1 MKRSV
6 RLNSPVTLPLDLIW
20 AVTGLL
26 LTIGGTLLEASI
38 ASPVWFWGG
47 GSMRLYALGVS
58 YQIGAVFLVAC
69 VGGKNAAALSQIA
82 YLALGLIGFE
92 VFTNGGGWAYIQQP
106 TFGYLLGFVPAA
118 WMCGWLAFRAK
129 PQIELLL
136 LSCLIGL
143 GIIHLAGLSYLS
155 IFYGFGWTDAAS
167 LSWTAAILRYSV
179 TQLPAQGAIACAA
192 SVFAFCLRRV
202 LLY

>member
-1 MKRSV
+1 M
-6 RLNSPVTLPLDLIW
+6 TLPLDLIW
-20 AVTGLL
+20 AIVGLL
-26 LTIGGTLLEASI
+26 LTIGGTLLEATI

-69 VGGKNAAALSQIA
+69 VGGRNAAVLSQIA
-82 YLALGLIGFE
+82 YLALGLMGFE
-92 VFTNGGGWAYIQQP
+92 VFTQGGGLGYLQQP

-118 WMCGWLAFRAK
+118 WVCGWLAFRAK

-136 LSCLIGL
+136 LSCVVGL
-143 GIIHLAGLSYLS
+143 VVIHATGLLYLS
-155 IFYGFGWTDAAS
+155 IFYGLGWADASS
-167 LSWTAAILRYSV
+167 LSLAEAIARYSV
-179 TQLPAQGAIACAA
+179 THLPAQGAIACAA